1 MTTTALTPAGV
12 RQAVDLLASRSLIRL
27 VSEIDDNGAILP
39 RRLTNTLT
47 DLSTHH
53 LRRTTELAR
62 AHGLIRIVSG
72 SGLELTYS
80 GTALADLYDAFARW
94 DRHHYPAPVCAF
106 TGRVRRVFDLAV
118 PPLMSVCSEDLSGRY
133 AERLPSTEVEA
144 ELGRPRALLL
154 QWLADN
160 PQATEVPEP
169 RRAV

>member
-1 MTTTALTPAGV
+1 MTTTAHTPAAV

-27 VSEIDDNGAILP
+27 VSEIDDHGAIPP
-39 RRLTNTLT
+39 RRLASTLT

-53 LRRTTELAR
+53 LRRAAEVAR
-62 AHGLIRIVSG
+62 AHGLIRIAPG
-72 SGLELTYS
+72 SGLELTDS

-106 TGRVRRVFDLAV
+106 TERVRRVFDVAV
-118 PPLMSVCSEDLSGRY
+118 PSLMSVCSDDLSGRY
-133 AERLPSTEVEA
+133 AERLPSAEVEA
-144 ELGRPRALLL
+144 ELGRPRALLV

-169 RRAV
+169 GMAA